1 MHFTRPSLKLGGVEV
16 HAILLNSHMPISPNS
31 FVLRFGCMVKRVE
44 GITEEQAPSDC
55 QGLRG
60 RQPQLVPLEP
70 GDLGA
75 DYASSPFSVR
85 RVSTITTIMEASS
98 VDDNRHRHRSRQ
110 GCLHM
115 KDEFRSSTVPA
126 APAINASPAK
136 RIEALTGDPNFMT
149 SLARGLTVIH
159 AFQERKRH
167 LTIAQVSHR
176 TEIPRA
182 AVRRCL
188 YTLIKLGYATTDGRT
203 YSLLPKVLTLG
214 HAYLSSTP
222 LAVTAQP
229 ILDQLSNQLNEACS
243 MATLEGDEVLY
254 VARSATPQRLI
265 SVDLSV
271 GSRLPAYCTSM
282 GRILLAALDDAAL
295 DDYLEHANLQIKTS
309 RTLHTPKAIHASIAE
324 IRQQGWV
331 IVDQELEIGLR
342 SLAVPLK
349 DSAGQVLAALNVGTH
364 VSRVTRQELET
375 RFLPV
380 LLEASRELSTRL
392 FH

>member
-1 MHFTRPSLKLGGVEV
+1 
-16 HAILLNSHMPISPNS
+16 MP
-31 FVLRFGCMVKRVE
+31 
-44 GITEEQAPSDC
+44 
-55 QGLRG
+55 
-60 RQPQLVPLEP
+60 
-70 GDLGA
+70 
-75 DYASSPFSVR
+75 
-85 RVSTITTIMEASS
+85 
-98 VDDNRHRHRSRQ
+98 
-110 GCLHM
+110 
-115 KDEFRSSTVPA
+115 DEFRPAVPLM
-126 APAINASPAK
+126 APAIIASPAK
-136 RIEALTGDPNFMT
+136 RIEAFTGDPNFMT
-149 SLARGLTVIH
+149 SLARGLAVIH
-159 AFQERKRH
+159 AFQERKRQ
-167 LTIAQVSHR
+167 LTIAQISHR

-188 YTLIKLGYATTDGRT
+188 HTLIKLGYATTDGRT

-229 ILDQLSNQLNEACS
+229 ILDRLSDQLHEACS

-295 DDYLEHANLQIKTS
+295 DDYLQNADLQIKTS
-309 RTLHTPKAIHASIAE
+309 RTLYSPEALRADIEE
-324 IRQQGWV
+324 IRRKGWV

-364 VSRVTRQELET
+364 VSRVSRQELEG

>member
-1 MHFTRPSLKLGGVEV
+1 MNDESRPRS
-16 HAILLNSHMPISPNS
+16 
-31 FVLRFGCMVKRVE
+31 
-44 GITEEQAPSDC
+44 AP
-55 QGLRG
+55 
-60 RQPQLVPLEP
+60 
-70 GDLGA
+70 
-75 DYASSPFSVR
+75 
-85 RVSTITTIMEASS
+85 M
-98 VDDNRHRHRSRQ
+98 
-110 GCLHM
+110 
-115 KDEFRSSTVPA
+115 
-126 APAINASPAK
+126 APAIIASPAK

-149 SLARGLTVIH
+149 SLARGLAVIH

-167 LTIAQVSHR
+167 LTIAQISHR

-188 YTLIKLGYATTDGRT
+188 HTLIKLGYATTDGRT

-229 ILDQLSNQLNEACS
+229 ILDRLSDQLHEACS

-295 DDYLEHANLQIKTS
+295 ADYLEHANLQIKTS
-309 RTLHTPKAIHASIAE
+309 RTLHTPEAIRASIE
-324 IRQQGWV
+324 DIRQQGWV
-331 IVDQELEIGLR
+331 IIDQELEVGLR

-364 VSRVTRQELET
+364 ASRVSKQELET

-380 LLEASRELSTRL
+380 LLEASKELSTRL

>member
-1 MHFTRPSLKLGGVEV
+1 MSDPRLPLSTLAP
-16 HAILLNSHMPISPNS
+16 PI
-31 FVLRFGCMVKRVE
+31 
-44 GITEEQAPSDC
+44 I
-55 QGLRG
+55 
-60 RQPQLVPLEP
+60 
-70 GDLGA
+70 
-75 DYASSPFSVR
+75 
-85 RVSTITTIMEASS
+85 
-98 VDDNRHRHRSRQ
+98 
-110 GCLHM
+110 
-115 KDEFRSSTVPA
+115 
-126 APAINASPAK
+126 ASPAK

-149 SLARGLTVIH
+149 SLARGLAVIH
-159 AFQERKRH
+159 AFQERKRQ
-167 LTIAQVSHR
+167 LTIAQISHR

-188 YTLIKLGYATTDGRT
+188 HTLIKLGYATTDGRT

-229 ILDQLSNQLNEACS
+229 ILDSLSEQLHEACS
-243 MATLEGDEVLY
+243 MATLEGDEILY
-254 VARSATPQRLI
+254 IARSATPQRLI

-282 GRILLAALDDAAL
+282 GRILLAGLDDQAL
-295 DDYLEHANLQIKTS
+295 EDYLSGADLQVKTS
-309 RTLHTPKAIHASIAE
+309 RTLHTPAALRASIDE

-331 IVDQELEIGLR
+331 IIDQELEMGLR
-342 SLAVPLK
+342 SVAVPLK

-364 VSRVTRQELET
+364 AGRISRQDLET

-380 LLEASRELSTRL
+380 LLEASEELSTRL

>member
-1 MHFTRPSLKLGGVEV
+1 MTDETGPRP
-16 HAILLNSHMPISPNS
+16 
-31 FVLRFGCMVKRVE
+31 
-44 GITEEQAPSDC
+44 AP
-55 QGLRG
+55 
-60 RQPQLVPLEP
+60 
-70 GDLGA
+70 
-75 DYASSPFSVR
+75 
-85 RVSTITTIMEASS
+85 M
-98 VDDNRHRHRSRQ
+98 
-110 GCLHM
+110 
-115 KDEFRSSTVPA
+115 
-126 APAINASPAK
+126 APAIIASPAK
-136 RIEALTGDPNFMT
+136 RIEALTGDPNFMS
-149 SLARGLTVIH
+149 SLARGLAVIH

-167 LTIAQVSHR
+167 LTIAQISHR

-188 YTLIKLGYATTDGRT
+188 HTLIKLGYATTDGRT

-229 ILDQLSNQLNEACS
+229 ILDRLSNELHEACS

-295 DDYLEHANLQIKTS
+295 TDYLEHANLQIKTS
-309 RTLHTPKAIHASIAE
+309 RTLHTSEAIRASVE
-324 IRQQGWV
+324 DIRQKGWV
-331 IVDQELEIGLR
+331 LIDQELEVGLR

-364 VSRVTRQELET
+364 ASRVSKQELEA

-380 LLEASRELSTRL
+380 LLEASKELSTRL

>member
-1 MHFTRPSLKLGGVEV
+1 MSDESRPS
-16 HAILLNSHMPISPNS
+16 I
-31 FVLRFGCMVKRVE
+31 
-44 GITEEQAPSDC
+44 AP
-55 QGLRG
+55 
-60 RQPQLVPLEP
+60 
-70 GDLGA
+70 
-75 DYASSPFSVR
+75 
-85 RVSTITTIMEASS
+85 M
-98 VDDNRHRHRSRQ
+98 
-110 GCLHM
+110 
-115 KDEFRSSTVPA
+115 
-126 APAINASPAK
+126 APAIIASPAK
-136 RIEALTGDPNFMT
+136 RIDALTGDPNFMT
-149 SLARGLTVIH
+149 SLARGLAVIH

-167 LTIAQVSHR
+167 LTIAQISHR

-188 YTLIKLGYATTDGRT
+188 HTLIKLGYATTDGRT

-229 ILDQLSNQLNEACS
+229 ILDRLSDQLHEACS

-295 DDYLEHANLQIKTS
+295 DDYLAHANLQIKTS
-309 RTLHTPKAIHASIAE
+309 RTLHTPEAIRESIAE

-331 IVDQELEIGLR
+331 IVDQELEVGLR

-364 VSRVTRQELET
+364 AGRVTRQELIS

-380 LLEASRELSTRL
+380 LLDASKELSTRL